1 MAALQFNQNRAL
13 NLLVKTSKPACV
25 WKTKSTLGEGTLW
38 VKQLNSLFFVDI
50 KKKKI
55 LILNLKTKKK
65 KILKLNKE
73 IGFIVQIKKNIFIL
87 GLKSELRIINLK
99 DLKTLHSIPIESN
112 KPNNRINDGKT
123 DPAGR
128 LWFGTMDNLEKKQT
142 GSLYCLDKNL
152 ILHKIDSNYFIT
164 NGPAF
169 INKNNFYHTDS
180 RKKII
185 YKIKINNKFK
195 IVKKNV
201 FLKFSKNAGLPDGM
215 TTDNKNN
222 LWACH
227 YNGGLISVYDLKGKN
242 VHQIHLPAK
251 NITNCTF
258 GGPLNN
264 ELFISTARK
273 GMKKNEI
280 KKYPLSG
287 NLFKVRTNTKGKKP
301 NSFKTSYALF

>member
-1 MAALQFNQNRAL
+1 M
-13 NLLVKTSKPACV
+13 LVETSKPECV

-38 VKQLNSLFFVDI
+38 VKKLNSLFFVDI

-55 LILNLKTKKK
+55 LILNLKTNKKR
-65 KILKLNKE
+65 ILKLNKE
-73 IGFIVQIKKNIFIL
+73 IGFIAQIKKNIFIL

-99 DLKTLHSIPIESN
+99 DLKTLYSIPIESN
-112 KPNNRINDGKT
+112 KPNNRINDGKI
-123 DPAGR
+123 DPIGR
-128 LWFGTMDNLEKKQT
+128 LWFGTMDNLEKKQS

-152 ILHKIDSNYFIT
+152 ILHKVDDGYFIT

-185 YKIKINNKFK
+185 YKIKINNKLK
-195 IVKKNV
+195 IIKKNIFV
-201 FLKFSKNAGLPDGM
+201 KFKKEEGSPDGM
-215 TTDNKNN
+215 TTDIKNN
-222 LWACH
+222 LWVCH
-227 YNGGLISVYDLKGKN
+227 YHGARISVYNLKGHKI
-242 VHQIHLPAK
+242 HQIYLPAK

-258 GGPLNN
+258 GGIKND

-273 GMKKNEI
+273 DMSSEEL

-287 NLFKVRTNTKGKKP
+287 SLFRVKTNIKGTKTIPFKILNLT
-301 NSFKTSYALF
+301 L